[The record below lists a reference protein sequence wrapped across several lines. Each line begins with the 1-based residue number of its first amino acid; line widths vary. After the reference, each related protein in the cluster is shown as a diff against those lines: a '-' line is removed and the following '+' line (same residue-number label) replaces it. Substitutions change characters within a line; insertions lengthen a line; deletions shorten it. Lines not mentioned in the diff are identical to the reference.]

1 MDEPTSALT
10 AAEIEQLF
18 AAIRRL
24 IANGVAVIYISHRME
39 ELSAIGHRAT
49 VLRDGRL
56 VGTRTL
62 PAPVP
67 ELVRM
72 MADRDISEQYPPR
85 TRRRGAE
92 LLRVEG
98 VSRGSRLRDV
108 SFTLHRGEMILLTGT
123 SGSGKS
129 VLLRLAIGLLKP
141 DSGRILIEGK
151 EIQGMD
157 ESELL
162 AVRGGLMGIVFQED
176 ALFTGLTVYENV
188 AYRLEEHGWAEDAIE
203 KAVAEALQFVGLE
216 GEEQKYP
223 EELSGG
229 MKRRLE
235 IARAMIGWP
244 RIMLFDEPT
253 NSIDPLAAAKVMDL
267 AIRARDVNQISS
279 LYVTKK
285 IHEFDYLANFRAE
298 LTDGE
303 VTIVEAPT
311 SALPKTRVV
320 VLKEGKIVFDGSLH
334 EFKAS
339 ELSAIKEL
347 TELDH
352 YDHSRD
358 PYFADPWDKH
368 RQPNEAIL

>member
-1 MDEPTSALT
+1 MQMPA
-10 AAEIEQLF
+10 IEF
-18 AAIRRL
+18 R
-24 IANGVAVIYISHRME
+24 NVF
-39 ELSAIGHRAT
+39 LSFDDHV
-49 VLRDGRL
+49 VLD
-56 VGTRTL
+56 
-62 PAPVP
+62 
-67 ELVRM
+67 
-72 MADRDISEQYPPR
+72 
-85 TRRRGAE
+85 
-92 LLRVEG
+92 
-98 VSRGSRLRDV
+98 DV
-108 SFTLHRGEMILLTGT
+108 SFTLQRGEMILLTGV

-151 EIQGMD
+151 EIQEMD

-162 AVRGGLMGIVFQED
+162 AVRGGLMGIVFQEE

-188 AYRLEEHGWAEDAIE
+188 AYRLEEHGWSEDRIE
-203 KAVAEALQFVGLE
+203 KAVAESLRFVGLE
-216 GEEQKYP
+216 GEEPKYP

-235 IARAMIGWP
+235 IARALIGWP
-244 RIMLFDEPT
+244 SIMLFDEPT
-253 NSIDPLAAAKVMDL
+253 NSLDPLAAVKVMDL
-267 AIRARDVNQISS
+267 AIRARDINHISS

-303 VTIVEAPT
+303 VTIVEAAA
-311 SALPKTRVV
+311 SALPKARVV
-320 VLKEGKIVFDGSLH
+320 VLKDGRIVFNGSLH

-347 TELDH
+347 TALDH

-358 PYFADPWDKH
+358 PYFTDPWDKH
-368 RQPNEAIL
+368 RHPNEPIL